1 MTNKTWKIINAYVDV
16 IILRNPKHEIQ
27 VDLV

>member
-1 MTNKTWKIINAYVDV
+1 MTNKIWKIINAYVDV
-16 IILRNPKHEIQ
+16 IILQNPKHEIQ